1 MRPIQHGSSG
11 LQEQVFE
18 RGHHDLAVEVTQ
30 RPFCHIPLVGSGNK
44 PANFKGNEGVF

>member
-11 LQEQVFE
+11 FQEQVFE
-18 RGHHDLAVEVTQ
+18 RSHHDLAVEVTQ
-30 RPFCHIPLVGSGNK
+30 HPFCHTPLVGSGNK